1 MTRIILAL
9 LIAAFLA
16 GPLAGCGRRGDPE
29 IPAGDTNTLIRHYPK
44 PDEQH

>member
-1 MTRIILAL
+1 MSRVILAL
-9 LIAAFLA
+9 LLAAFLA

-29 IPAGDTNTLIRHYPK
+29 LPKGDTDTLKQRYPK

>member
-16 GPLAGCGRRGDPE
+16 GPLSGCGRKGDPE
-29 IPAGDTNTLIRHYPK
+29 VPPGDINTLPQKYPK
-44 PDEQH
+44 PHDQ